1 MWKLRLANYYCLETD
16 QLAYTMEDIG
26 VNNTLNE
33 LRTFI
38 DTCQI
43 ISRLVQQADNNELP
57 IIDCSNVIQM
67 VKFTIQFNVDIKRM
81 KQKLPSFRR
90 LENIILFK
98 IKIIFWTRPF
108 FFFSIS
114 YFRKIQKRTDI
125 ESPIFPIILHYFVT
139 LK

>member
-1 MWKLRLANYYCLETD
+1 
-16 QLAYTMEDIG
+16 MEDIG

-43 ISRLVQQADNNELP
+43 ISRLVQQAHNNELP

-67 VKFTIQFNVDIKRM
+67 AEFTMQFNVDEKTNETKITNQFAPSPRKRYISTSYFR
-81 KQKLPSFRR
+81 KKLKRSNRQSFV
-90 LENIILFK
+90 LFYIISGR
-98 IKIIFWTRPF
+98 IKIIFVPSDPRGYREF
-108 FFFSIS
+108 Q
-114 YFRKIQKRTDI
+114 RK
-125 ESPIFPIILHYFVT
+125 

>member
-1 MWKLRLANYYCLETD
+1 
-16 QLAYTMEDIG
+16 MEDIG

-98 IKIIFWTRPF
+98 IKIIF
-108 FFFSIS
+108 
-114 YFRKIQKRTDI
+114 
-125 ESPIFPIILHYFVT
+125 
-139 LK
+139 

>member
-1 MWKLRLANYYCLETD
+1 
-16 QLAYTMEDIG
+16 MEDIG

-81 KQKLPSFRR
+81 KQKLSSFRR

-98 IKIIFWTRPF
+98 IKIIF
-108 FFFSIS
+108 
-114 YFRKIQKRTDI
+114 
-125 ESPIFPIILHYFVT
+125 
-139 LK
+139 

>member
-1 MWKLRLANYYCLETD
+1 
-16 QLAYTMEDIG
+16 MEDIG

-67 VKFTIQFNVDIKRM
+67 VKFTIQFNVKDVKRM

-98 IKIIFWTRPF
+98 IKIIF
-108 FFFSIS
+108 
-114 YFRKIQKRTDI
+114 
-125 ESPIFPIILHYFVT
+125 
-139 LK
+139 